1 MYTCM
6 YMQVNKEEDKDDEGG
21 KKVKRT
27 LSTGEALGTDQNS
40 DIQLD
45 SDEEQR
51 PTLLQE
57 CLEYCRTEMKETI
70 WPALKPFL
78 TFTIS
83 PVGKFGVLYSYVG
96 CLLAYFSA
104 FTISYQV
111 HQFLIS
117 T

>member
-1 MYTCM
+1 M
-6 YMQVNKEEDKDDEGG
+6 NKEEDKDDEGG

-27 LSTGEALGTDQNS
+27 LSTGEALGTDQNP

-78 TFTIS
+78 TFTTLAVFWHIL
-83 PVGKFGVLYSYVG
+83 VH
-96 CLLAYFSA
+96 LLSA
-104 FTISYQV
+104 IRYINF
-111 HQFLIS
+111 
-117 T
+117 